1 MPPGGLFLPAAEAR
15 LGDGVTAQ
23 VTRDGLGDRLGQWW
37 ATVRERAA
45 PRTTWASI
53 ATMGQQIIAGVPN
66 AGSAW
71 SLVSS
76 RMVCLDGWPRTR
88 RPLARTPPWTAA
100 GASWSP
106 TGMGRSSTPWRRG
119 SSVPAP

>member
-45 PRTTWASI
+45 PRTTWGIHRDHGPANHRWRP
-53 ATMGQQIIAGVPN
+53 QCRQRLVAGVQPY
-66 AGSAW
+66 G
-71 SLVSS
+71 V
-76 RMVCLDGWPRTR
+76 PRR
-88 RPLARTPPWTAA
+88 LA
-100 GASWSP
+100 
-106 TGMGRSSTPWRRG
+106 
-119 SSVPAP
+119 

>member
-88 RPLARTPPWTAA
+88 RYPSTTSLALWYIYFHKNFSRIP
-100 GASWSP
+100 S
-106 TGMGRSSTPWRRG
+106 
-119 SSVPAP
+119 